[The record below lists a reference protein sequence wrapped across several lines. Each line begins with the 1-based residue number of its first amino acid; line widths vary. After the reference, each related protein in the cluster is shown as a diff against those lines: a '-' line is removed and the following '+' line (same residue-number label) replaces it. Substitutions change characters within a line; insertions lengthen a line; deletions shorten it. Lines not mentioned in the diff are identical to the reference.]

1 MTSCTGLNLA
11 LSDVRFITLSYL
23 WSEDLG
29 LFYRKRVVSY
39 QQIRLGVLL
48 NNPIHLSGYGPYYV
62 LFKVGTSPIYLYCVN
77 YRGFGPI
84 L

>member
-1 MTSCTGLNLA
+1 MTLCFGNPALN
-11 LSDVRFITLSYL
+11 DVRFINLSYL

-39 QQIRLGVLL
+39 QQIRLGIFL
-48 NNPIHLSGYGPYYV
+48 NNPIHLSGYNPYYV
-62 LFKVGTSPIYLYCVN
+62 LLKAGTSPIYLDCVY

>member
-1 MTSCTGLNLA
+1 MTSCTGLNPA
-11 LSDVRFITLSYL
+11 ISDVRFITLSYL

-39 QQIRLGVLL
+39 QQIRLGIFL
-48 NNPIHLSGYGPYYV
+48 NNPIHLSGYNPYYV
-62 LFKVGTSPIYLYCVN
+62 LLKAGTSPIYLYCVY